1 MNVGFVSLG
10 CSKNLVDTEMC
21 IGLLKD
27 KNLNIVNNPEEADMI
42 IVNTCGFIESAK
54 EEAIN
59 TLFEM
64 AEYKKLGKCKYLV
77 AIGCLVKRY
86 KEELEKS
93 MPEVDLFISTDEYE
107 HFWKKI
113 NELIKFEKNQKEI
126 RLEYNKRVITT
137 GKKLAYLKIAEGC
150 SNRCT
155 YCAIPQIRGPYIS
168 RNMEDILEEA
178 KLLAKKGIEE
188 VVVIAQDTTKYG
200 IDLYGES
207 KLAELLK
214 ELCKID
220 GFKWI
225 RFLYAYPES
234 ITDELIKVVKEE
246 EKICNYFDI
255 PIQHYSDKVLKRMNR
270 KSDGK
275 SIENLLNKIRK
286 EIPNVIIR
294 TSLIVGFPGETEED
308 FFELYEFVHRVKF
321 DKLGVFMYSKED
333 NTPAALLKEQIHH
346 MTKRSRR
353 NKIMELQQHISKIK
367 LEELIGNRYEAIIEN
382 ITDDGKYYIGRTYMD
397 VPDEDG
403 VVFIKRDKRKKE
415 DLRDK
420 FVNIKVTDVLNYDL
434 IGEII
439 L

>member
-27 KNLNIVNNPEEADMI
+27 KKINIVNNPEEADMI

-64 AEYKKLGKCKYLV
+64 AEYKKIGKCKYLV

-93 MPEVDLFISTDEYE
+93 MPEVDLFISTDEYDD
-107 HFWKKI
+107 FWDKI
-113 NELIKFEKNQKEI
+113 NELIKFEKKQEEI
-126 RLEYNKRVITT
+126 RLEYNKRIITT
-137 GKKLAYLKIAEGC
+137 GNKLAYLKIAEGC

-168 RNMEDILEEA
+168 RKMEDILEEA
-178 KLLAKKGIEE
+178 ELLAKKGIEE

-214 ELCKID
+214 RLCKID

-246 EKICNYFDI
+246 DKICNYFDI

-286 EIPNVIIR
+286 EIPNVILR

-333 NTPAALLKEQIHH
+333 NTPAAKLKEQIHH
-346 MTKRSRR
+346 MTKKSRR

-367 LEELIGNRYEAIIEN
+367 LEELIGSEYEAIIES
-382 ITDDGKYYIGRTYMD
+382 ITDDGEYYIGRTYMD

-403 VVFIKRDKRKKE
+403 IVFIKRDKSKKE
-415 DLRDK
+415 DLRDN
-420 FVNIKVTDVLNYDL
+420 FVNIKVIDVLNYDL
-434 IGEII
+434 IGEIV
-439 L
+439 

>member
-27 KNLNIVNNPEEADMI
+27 KEINIVNNPEDADMI

-64 AEYKKLGKCKYLV
+64 AEYKKTGKCKYLV

-86 KEELEKS
+86 KEDLEKS
-93 MPEVDLFISTDEYE
+93 MPEVDLFISTDEYDK
-107 HFWKKI
+107 FWDKI
-113 NELIKFEKNQKEI
+113 NNLIKFEKNQKEI
-126 RLEYNKRVITT
+126 MLEYKKRVITT
-137 GKKLAYLKIAEGC
+137 GNKLAYLKIAEGC

-403 VVFIKRDKRKKE
+403 VVFIIKDKRKKE

>member
-27 KNLNIVNNPEEADMI
+27 KEINIVNNPEDADMI

-64 AEYKKLGKCKYLV
+64 AEYKKTGKCKYLV

-86 KEELEKS
+86 KEDLEKS
-93 MPEVDLFISTDEYE
+93 MPEVDLFISTDEYDK
-107 HFWKKI
+107 FWDKI
-113 NELIKFEKNQKEI
+113 NNLIKFEKNQKEI
-126 RLEYNKRVITT
+126 MLEYRKRVITT
-137 GKKLAYLKIAEGC
+137 GNKLAYLKIAEGC

>member
-1 MNVGFVSLG
+1 ML
-10 CSKNLVDTEMC
+10 
-21 IGLLKD
+21 
-27 KNLNIVNNPEEADMI
+27 
-42 IVNTCGFIESAK
+42 
-54 EEAIN
+54 
-59 TLFEM
+59 
-64 AEYKKLGKCKYLV
+64 EYK
-77 AIGCLVKRY
+77 
-86 KEELEKS
+86 
-93 MPEVDLFISTDEYE
+93 
-107 HFWKKI
+107 
-113 NELIKFEKNQKEI
+113 
-126 RLEYNKRVITT
+126 KRVITT
-137 GKKLAYLKIAEGC
+137 GNKLAYLKIAEGC